1 MPIETHGKYRPM
13 IERFDNVQAFTTAMR
28 KEKGISASQTSGGYS
43 AANGDCSWSG
53 ASDLAGALNDC
64 DNGNCGNA
72 LKEAE
77 TLMSEIQAQG
87 LMSEHVM
94 RWGPNVVGAIPLIP
108 NAIQGVPDTMLAPM
122 WEAQSARGP
131 IRVFYDCVGS
141 AGISERDMAKRGTA
155 VLAFVLLMSQVR
167 PVELFVIAGMQGTG
181 GACIPIVKI
190 ETAPLDT
197 KSSLYALACTA
208 FSREIA
214 FAWGYSSDAA
224 GTRRGFH
231 GGWAWGT
238 APNQD
243 GTGRWHDAMRTVLD
257 IQPDD
262 LLIPGA
268 VYGDPI
274 VKDPIAWLQREI
286 DMRAAHE

>member
-1 MPIETHGKYRPM
+1 MPIEKHGSYRAM
-13 IERFDNVQAFTTAMR
+13 IERFDNVPAFVAAMR
-28 KEKGISASQTSGGYS
+28 KEKGISAGQTSGGYS
-43 AANGDCSWSG
+43 AANSDRSWSG
-53 ASDLAGALNDC
+53 ADDLAGALNDC
-64 DNGNCGNA
+64 EQGNCGSA
-72 LKEAE
+72 LQDAE
-77 TLMSEIQAQG
+77 KLMHEIQAQG

-108 NAIQGVPDTMLAPM
+108 NALLGVPDSMLAPL

-131 IRVFYDCVGS
+131 IKVFYDCVGS
-141 AGISERDMAKRGTA
+141 AGVSETDMSKRGTA
-155 VLAFVLLMSQVR
+155 VLAFVLLMSQIR

-181 GACIPIVKI
+181 GACIPIVKV
-190 ETAPLDT
+190 ETAPLDL
-197 KSSLYALACTA
+197 KSSLYALARTA
-208 FSREIA
+208 YSREIA

-231 GGWAWGT
+231 GGWAWGS
-238 APNQD
+238 APQQD
-243 GTGRWHDAMRTVLD
+243 GTGVWHEAMRTVLD

-274 VKDPIAWLQREI
+274 VKDPITWLQREI
-286 DMRAAHE
+286 DKRASHE